1 MCTTCQDCSCD
12 NITLPIAIGPA
23 GPAGPAGSA
32 GAPGSGSS
40 TVIFSNLT
48 QATINSLTPVDFPGM
63 TYTLPINT
71 LATNGSKLKI
81 NAFFT
86 LLSGSLG
93 GFPSGGLIELYVD
106 GTSITSNAWVL
117 SIPKGVNGV
126 KVEIILHRKST
137 TELYAEISM
146 RCSDQ
151 ISSSLT
157 SRGHTQLLQTAVPVT
172 DLSASTNIIKF
183 RGTCV
188 IAEDINCELMT
199 IELLQKS

>member
-23 GPAGPAGSA
+23 GPAGPPGSA

-40 TVIFSNLT
+40 TIIFSNLT
-48 QATINSLTPVDFPGM
+48 QATINSLTPVDFSGM

-86 LLSGSLG
+86 VLG
-93 GFPSGGLIELYVD
+93 ASPSGGLIELYLD
-106 GTSITSNAWVL
+106 GAGITSNIWVL
-117 SIPKGVNGV
+117 AIPKGASGA

-137 TELYAEISM
+137 TQLYAEISM
-146 RCSDQ
+146 RTSDQ
-151 ISSSLT
+151 TSASLT
-157 SRGHTQLLQTAVPVT
+157 SYGHTQLLETTVTAT

-183 RGTCV
+183 RGTCN
-188 IAEDINCELMT
+188 ITEDINCELMT